1 MNYTKGHSMSL
12 HRKWILYW
20 TILTLVII
28 GSLMLILS
36 AAGVF
41 PNSAGKPAERR
52 ILLLGFLVF
61 FLILLFLFRLFTK
74 QFLEPISR
82 VLTGIPEDVPM
93 EGYHSGIS
101 ELDEL
106 VEFIQYKEK
115 EKNQGTLPPDME
127 ELFQD
132 FAGKVCRLTPM
143 ERTVLQY
150 YIDGCSIEEVA
161 ARAFI
166 SVNTVKKHNTNINR
180 KLEVSN
186 REELMLYIDL
196 FRRSGR
202 LEEILFDIL

>member
-1 MNYTKGHSMSL
+1 MKELKQVMNYTKGHSMSL

-93 EGYHSGIS
+93 
-101 ELDEL
+101 
-106 VEFIQYKEK
+106 
-115 EKNQGTLPPDME
+115 
-127 ELFQD
+127 
-132 FAGKVCRLTPM
+132 
-143 ERTVLQY
+143 
-150 YIDGCSIEEVA
+150 
-161 ARAFI
+161 
-166 SVNTVKKHNTNINR
+166 
-180 KLEVSN
+180 
-186 REELMLYIDL
+186 
-196 FRRSGR
+196 
-202 LEEILFDIL
+202 